1 MLCQRRRLTRST
13 LALVSIVDMVYL
25 LLLLILGFL
34 LVPVCQMLRKTF
46 CKKKSLEKA
55 INIWYWTRIQRQ
67 LLLIPL
73 YPIRYMQAC
82 CPSWPGSQACNHGL
96 HLCLVWTFPPQW
108 LMRLRCYFSR
118 TGVRYEVHGLLS
130 ENDWILSKK
139 ATDDLEE
146 FVVWDKIIDG
156 NFPCVPLLG
165 IIQSCYR
172 LLLWLVLRSLHL
184 VHGVRISSPR

>member
-1 MLCQRRRLTRST
+1 LLCQRRRLTRST

-25 LLLLILGFL
+25 LLLLILGFW
-34 LVPVCQMLRKTF
+34 LVPVCQMLRTTF

-118 TGVRYEVHGLLS
+118 TGVRYEFMDFYQKMIEFYLKKQPTTLRNLLS
-130 ENDWILSKK
+130 GIKSLIGISLVSLFWVSSNRVIDCCFDW
-139 ATDDLEE
+139 
-146 FVVWDKIIDG
+146 F
-156 NFPCVPLLG
+156 
-165 IIQSCYR
+165 
-172 LLLWLVLRSLHL
+172 WLRYIWSME
-184 VHGVRISSPR
+184 